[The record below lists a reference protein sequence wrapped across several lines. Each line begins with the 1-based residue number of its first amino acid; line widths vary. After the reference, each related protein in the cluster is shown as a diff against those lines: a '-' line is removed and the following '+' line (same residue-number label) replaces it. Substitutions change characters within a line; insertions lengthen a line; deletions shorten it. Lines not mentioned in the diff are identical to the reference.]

1 LRFAL
6 RAALALAAASGVCLA
21 AAGCGSGSGG
31 DPLASMTANQVVTKA
46 LGDLKSAPS
55 FGISGTTV
63 EGHGVP
69 ESMRLEFK
77 HVTGCEGTVS
87 WGSNS
92 SQGSLYLVVIGGTA
106 WEKPDDAYWK
116 AYEGKSAAQVI
127 ALIGGRYLKGS
138 ASDSN
143 FATLAQLCDTF
154 ASSFKMA
161 KDLVK
166 EAVTTVD
173 GQRVVPLT
181 DKKGTMD
188 VTDTSSPR
196 FLRATGTV
204 TGISTLLIFTY
215 SPVSLTAPP
224 AGQTIDSTALGF

>member
-21 AAGCGSGSGG
+21 AAGCGSGG
-31 DPLASMTANQVVTKA
+31 DPLASMTANQLVTKA

-63 EGHGVP
+63 EGQGVP
-69 ESMRLEFK
+69 ESMRLEYR
-77 HVTGCEGTVS
+77 HGTGCEGTVS
-87 WGSNS
+87 WGSNGS
-92 SQGSLYLVVIGGTA
+92 KGSLYLVVIGGTA

-138 ASDSN
+138 ASDSY
-143 FATLAQLCDTF
+143 FAPLAQLCDKF
-154 ASSFKMA
+154 ASSIKVT
-161 KDLVK
+161 KDLAK

-181 DKKGTMD
+181 DQKGTTD

-196 FLRATGTV
+196 ILRTTGTDA
-204 TGISTLLIFTY
+204 GISIGTIFTY

>member
-21 AAGCGSGSGG
+21 AAGCGSGG

-46 LGDLKSAPS
+46 VADLKSAPS
-55 FGISGTTV
+55 FDISGTTV
-63 EGHGVP
+63 DGQGVP
-69 ESMRLEFK
+69 ESMRLEYK
-77 HVTGCEGTVS
+77 HGTGCEGTVS
-87 WGSNS
+87 WGSK
-92 SQGSLYLVVIGGTA
+92 GSLYLVVIGGSV

-127 ALIGGRYLKGS
+127 ALIGGRYVKGS
-138 ASDSN
+138 ASDSY
-143 FATLAQLCDTF
+143 FAPLAQVCDTDTF
-154 ASSFKMA
+154 ASSIKLP

-166 EAVTTVD
+166 ESVTTVD

-181 DKKGTMD
+181 AKTEKGTMD

-196 FLRATGTV
+196 ILRVTGTNA
-204 TGISTLLIFTY
+204 GISTGLVFTY
-215 SPVSLTAPP
+215 SPVSLAVPP
-224 AGQTIDSTALGF
+224 ARRTIDSTALGF

>member
-6 RAALALAAASGVCLA
+6 SAALALAAASGVCLA
-21 AAGCGSGSGG
+21 AAGCGSGGG

-63 EGHGVP
+63 DGQGVL
-69 ESMRLEFK
+69 ESMRLEYK
-77 HVTGCEGTVS
+77 HGTGCEGTVS
-87 WGSNS
+87 WGNK
-92 SQGSLYLVVIGGTA
+92 GSLYLVVIGGTA
-106 WEKPDDAYWK
+106 WEKPDNAYWK
-116 AYEGKSAAQVI
+116 TYEGTSAAHVI

-138 ASDSN
+138 ASDSY
-143 FATLAQLCDTF
+143 FAALAQLCDTF
-154 ASSFKMA
+154 ASSFEVP

-166 EAVTTVD
+166 EAATTVD

-181 DKKGTMD
+181 DKKGTTD

-196 FLRATGTV
+196 ILRVTGTNA
-204 TGISTLLIFTY
+204 GISTGLSFTY
-215 SPVSLTAPP
+215 SLVSLTAPP

>member
-1 LRFAL
+1 MRFAL

-21 AAGCGSGSGG
+21 AAGCGSGG
-31 DPLASMTANQVVTKA
+31 DPLATMTANQVVTKA
-46 LGDLKSAPS
+46 VADLESAPS

-63 EGHGVP
+63 DGQGVP
-69 ESMRLEFK
+69 ESMRLEYK
-77 HVTGCEGTVS
+77 HGTGCEGTVS
-87 WGSNS
+87 WGSK
-92 SQGSLYLVVIGGTA
+92 GSLYLVVIGGTA

-138 ASDSN
+138 ASDSY
-143 FATLAQLCDTF
+143 FAPLAQVCDTDTF
-154 ASSFKMA
+154 ASSIKLP

-166 EAVTTVD
+166 ESVTTVD

-181 DKKGTMD
+181 AKTKKGTMD

-196 FLRATGTV
+196 ILRVTGTNAGSS
-204 TGISTLLIFTY
+204 TGLIFTY

-224 AGQTIDSTALGF
+224 ARQTIDSTALGF

>member
-1 LRFAL
+1 MRFAL
-6 RAALALAAASGVCLA
+6 SAALALAAASGVCLA
-21 AAGCGSGSGG
+21 AAGCGSGGGG

-63 EGHGVP
+63 DGQGGL

-77 HVTGCEGTVS
+77 HGTGCEGTVS
-87 WGSNS
+87 WGSK
-92 SQGSLYLVVIGGTA
+92 GSLYLVVIGGTA
-106 WEKPDDAYWK
+106 WEKPDNAYWK
-116 AYEGKSAAQVI
+116 TYEGTSAAHVI

-138 ASDSN
+138 ASDSY
-143 FATLAQLCDTF
+143 FAALAQLCDTF
-154 ASSFKMA
+154 ASSFEVPKGV
-161 KDLVK
+161 VK
-166 EAVTTVD
+166 EAATTVD

-196 FLRATGTV
+196 ILRMTGTNA
-204 TGISTLLIFTY
+204 GISTGLSFTY
-215 SPVSLTAPP
+215 SLVSLTAPP

>member
-6 RAALALAAASGVCLA
+6 RAGLALAAASGVCLA
-21 AAGCGSGSGG
+21 AAGCGSGG
-31 DPLASMTANQVVTKA
+31 DPLARMTANQVVTKA

-63 EGHGVP
+63 EGQGVL

-77 HVTGCEGTVS
+77 HGTGCEGTVS
-87 WGSNS
+87 WGSK
-92 SQGSLYLVVIGGTA
+92 GSVYLVVIGGTA
-106 WEKPDDAYWK
+106 WEKPDNAYWK
-116 AYEGKSAAQVI
+116 TYEGTSAAHVI

-138 ASDSN
+138 ASDSY
-143 FATLAQLCDTF
+143 FAALAQLCDTF
-154 ASSFKMA
+154 ASSFEVP
-161 KDLVK
+161 KDLAK
-166 EAVTTVD
+166 EAATTVD

-181 DKKGTMD
+181 DKKGTTD

-196 FLRATGTV
+196 ILRVTGTNA
-204 TGISTLLIFTY
+204 GISTGLSFTY
-215 SPVSLTAPP
+215 SLVSLTAPP

>member
-1 LRFAL
+1 MRFAL

-21 AAGCGSGSGG
+21 ADGCGSGG

-55 FGISGTTV
+55 FGTSGTTV
-63 EGHGVP
+63 DGQGVP
-69 ESMRLEFK
+69 ESMRLEYK
-77 HVTGCEGTVS
+77 HGTGCEGTVS
-87 WGSNS
+87 WGSK
-92 SQGSLYLVVIGGTA
+92 GSLYLVVIGGTA

-116 AYEGKSAAQVI
+116 TYEGKSAAQVI

-138 ASDSN
+138 ASDSY
-143 FATLAQLCDTF
+143 FAPLAQVCDTDTF
-154 ASSFKMA
+154 ASSIKLP

-166 EAVTTVD
+166 ESVTTVD

-181 DKKGTMD
+181 AKKGTMD

-196 FLRATGTV
+196 ILRVTGTNA
-204 TGISTLLIFTY
+204 GISTGLIFTY

>member
-6 RAALALAAASGVCLA
+6 RAALALVVASGVCLA
-21 AAGCGSGSGG
+21 SAGCGSGSGG
-31 DPLASMTANQVVTKA
+31 DPLASMTANQVAARA

-55 FGISGTTV
+55 FGISGT
-63 EGHGVP
+63 GVDGQGVL

-77 HVTGCEGTVS
+77 HGTGCEGTVS
-87 WGSNS
+87 WGSK
-92 SQGSLYLVVIGGTA
+92 GGLYLVVIGGTA

-138 ASDSN
+138 ASDSY
-143 FATLAQLCDTF
+143 FAPVAQVCDKF
-154 ASSFKMA
+154 ASSFKVP
-161 KDLVK
+161 KDVVK
-166 EAVTTVD
+166 EDVTTVD

-196 FLRATGTV
+196 ILRV
-204 TGISTLLIFTY
+204 TGITAGISTGLVFTY

-224 AGQTIDSTALGF
+224 AGQTVDSTALGF